1 MKHTQIQK
9 PKGKYKGA
17 KKSNQKKK
25 KKLQKKKKK
34 KKKKQSLNQLVGKY
48 KPSR

>member
-17 KKSNQKKK
+17 KKSNLKKK
-25 KKLQKKKKK
+25 KKAEFESACRKI
-34 KKKKQSLNQLVGKY
+34 
-48 KPSR
+48 

>member
-17 KKSNQKKK
+17 KKSN
-25 KKLQKKKKK
+25 L